1 MAASPRTVQWIVF
14 SVRRHGTKKT
24 KYIIPKTKPQ
34 KPKRKRLLFSLLAA
48 ALGLVAARVPVAAL
62 ALIAA
67 VPDFGAQGTFPHL
80 APESQRVA

>member
-1 MAASPRTVQWIVF
+1 MAASPRTVQWIDII
-14 SVRRHGTKKT
+14 VRRHGTKKT
-24 KYIIPKTKPQ
+24 KYIPKTKPK